1 MQIFDAVTKTINPI
15 NIADK
20 LTSFIRRDDDKS
32 SDGKPQSKIDLFRIA
47 VAIEGGT
54 AASDNVNSAEF
65 RIALVDRKTAEHV
78 STCRRTWETV
88 KNVVT
93 FVRSVAPKLDIPP
106 LPLESSKASPAVVL
120 EGRRKF
126 VQTYLQTALSHPTVC
141 NLKEVHDL
149 IGYTEYQSRAQHER
163 RTEQTVSRR
172 LKKVERPPE
181 TVEMQASPRGSF
193 SAPLSSSES
202 LVSPPSPPRTK
213 PPAFAKPEADLAEE
227 CFRLL
232 DEGGAGYLAPEDMK
246 EFLEIVARR
255 NTRTQNSVSRILK
268 EQQAMNASE
277 FTGMVRAL
285 TREANI
291 SLNEWATEFKH
302 RQYRQVFSAIAA
314 GVSKQT
320 TYDEFELR
328 CLIFVLRISGIRLI
342 SEAEVMKEE
351 DLVLPVSFDGFCELM
366 DVLTVAVATDVL
378 FKSLEKTK
386 EQNKFINAV
395 NKAAAT
401 VPSGAAAE
409 FQSLIE
415 SFGGGM
421 RRAGKCGSCE
431 ATEQRLRAIKIE
443 VTDLSNERDQLVQRV
458 RELEQL
464 LADRDARIEELI
476 EKTIV
481 DDPSRFEQSQV
492 RIAELESQIADLEA
506 REGVRQPLVHD
517 SANYTLGA
525 SITMVQPSQLGSSNA
540 PVIDLP
546 GCIFFKLSDTFIPNG
561 FAVDLLLCEVTGC
574 EYLACR
580 DRFGRRSL
588 CWTLENGEITLPWT
602 PYALKLPFR
611 RWIRLHIA
619 FHWESES
626 FDVSINGKLLWSRVP
641 ARDAGAAGISQLD
654 VFPREEVLI
663 CYANMHFYE
672 RSG

>member
-1 MQIFDAVTKTINPI
+1 
-15 NIADK
+15 
-20 LTSFIRRDDDKS
+20 
-32 SDGKPQSKIDLFRIA
+32 
-47 VAIEGGT
+47 
-54 AASDNVNSAEF
+54 
-65 RIALVDRKTAEHV
+65 
-78 STCRRTWETV
+78 
-88 KNVVT
+88 
-93 FVRSVAPKLDIPP
+93 
-106 LPLESSKASPAVVL
+106 
-120 EGRRKF
+120 
-126 VQTYLQTALSHPTVC
+126 
-141 NLKEVHDL
+141 
-149 IGYTEYQSRAQHER
+149 
-163 RTEQTVSRR
+163 
-172 LKKVERPPE
+172 
-181 TVEMQASPRGSF
+181 
-193 SAPLSSSES
+193 
-202 LVSPPSPPRTK
+202 
-213 PPAFAKPEADLAEE
+213 
-227 CFRLL
+227 
-232 DEGGAGYLAPEDMK
+232 
-246 EFLEIVARR
+246 
-255 NTRTQNSVSRILK
+255 
-268 EQQAMNASE
+268 
-277 FTGMVRAL
+277 
-285 TREANI
+285 
-291 SLNEWATEFKH
+291 
-302 RQYRQVFSAIAA
+302 
-314 GVSKQT
+314 
-320 TYDEFELR
+320 
-328 CLIFVLRISGIRLI
+328 
-342 SEAEVMKEE
+342 
-351 DLVLPVSFDGFCELM
+351 
-366 DVLTVAVATDVL
+366 
-378 FKSLEKTK
+378 
-386 EQNKFINAV
+386 
-395 NKAAAT
+395 
-401 VPSGAAAE
+401 
-409 FQSLIE
+409 
-415 SFGGGM
+415 
-421 RRAGKCGSCE
+421 
-431 ATEQRLRAIKIE
+431 